1 MRSQDRLSKLC
12 SIGDDQNVLKHGVE
26 TTVGRKVV
34 VGQGRGSGV
43 GGDGVGGWVGMLTGV
58 SGVFGSEDASICQMA
73 VCCS

>member
-1 MRSQDRLSKLC
+1 M
-12 SIGDDQNVLKHGVE
+12 GW
-26 TTVGRKVV
+26 
-34 VGQGRGSGV
+34 V